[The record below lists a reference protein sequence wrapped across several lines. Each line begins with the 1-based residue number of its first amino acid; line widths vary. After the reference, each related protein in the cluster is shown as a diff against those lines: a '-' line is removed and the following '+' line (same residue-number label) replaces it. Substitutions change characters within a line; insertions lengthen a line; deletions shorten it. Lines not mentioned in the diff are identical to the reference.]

1 MRKIIP
7 LALGCLAFITVLAQ
21 HVSLA
26 SINDNPVENATTGKR
41 QTANGCAPSPHTA
54 HTVMSGPHIADGS
67 TASKGDFNIST
78 FLSDAELSKFKF
90 ESRIFELGPGQSDTI
105 SHRHDCD
112 VFVTVLEGT
121 ALIGQEFK
129 KPDTVKTG
137 EIFHERRNVIHSIS
151 INPSQD
157 KPMKA
162 FVVFIRK
169 DGRAGYTP
177 LYPKNK

>member
-1 MRKIIP
+1 MRKIVP
-7 LALGCLAFITVLAQ
+7 MVLGCLAFISVLAR

-26 SINDNPVENATTGKR
+26 TINDNPDKNLPIDKAG
-41 QTANGCAPSPHTA
+41 TAIGCAPSPHAA
-54 HTVMSGPHIADGS
+54 HTSMSPPDLAGGS
-67 TASKGDFNIST
+67 TTSKGDFNIST
-78 FLSDAELSKFKF
+78 FLSDDELSKFKF
-90 ESRIFELGPGQSDTI
+90 ESRIFELAPGQSDTI

-129 KPDTVKTG
+129 KPDTVNTG
-137 EIFHERRNVIHSIS
+137 DIFHERRNVIHSVS

-162 FVVFIRK
+162 LVVFIRK

>member
-1 MRKIIP
+1 MIKSIP
-7 LALGCLAFITVLAQ
+7 LVLGCIVFITLLAQ
-21 HVSLA
+21 NGSLA
-26 SINDNPVENATTGKR
+26 SISINGDDASVDVQQA
-41 QTANGCAPSPHTA
+41 AIGCAPSSYTEHGA
-54 HTVMSGPHIADGS
+54 AD
-67 TASKGDFNIST
+67 TQGDFRIST
-78 FLSDAELSKFKF
+78 FLSDDEFSKFKY
-90 ESRIFELGPGQSDTI
+90 ESFIFQLGPGQSDTI

-137 EIFHERRNVIHSIS
+137 QIFHEKRNVIHSVS

-157 KPMKA
+157 RPMKA
-162 FVVFIRK
+162 LVVFIRK

-177 LYPKNK
+177 LYPKNQ

>member
-7 LALGCLAFITVLAQ
+7 LALGCMAFITVLAR

-26 SINDNPVENATTGKR
+26 SNKDSPIESASISK
-41 QTANGCAPSPHTA
+41 QQSAIGCAPSPHTA
-54 HTVMSGPHIADGS
+54 HTVMSGPHVADGS
-67 TASKGDFNIST
+67 TASKGDFKIST

-90 ESRIFELGPGQSDTI
+90 ESFIFELGPGQSDTI

-129 KPDTVKTG
+129 NPDTVKTG
-137 EIFHERRNVIHSIS
+137 EIFHERRNVIHSVS

>member
-7 LALGCLAFITVLAQ
+7 LSLGCLVFITILAQ

-26 SINDNPVENATTGKR
+26 SINDIPGKKASTGK
-41 QTANGCAPSPHTA
+41 QNAAIECAPSPHTG
-54 HTVMSGPHIADGS
+54 HTLLSGPHIIDGS
-67 TASKGDFNIST
+67 TASKGDFKIST
-78 FLSDAELSKFKF
+78 FLSDAELSKFRY
-90 ESRIFELGPGQSDTI
+90 ESFIFELGPGQSDTI

-129 KPDTVKTG
+129 RPDTVETG
-137 EIFHERRNVIHSIS
+137 EIFHEKRNVIHSVS
-151 INPSQD
+151 VNPSQD
-157 KPMKA
+157 KLMKA
-162 FVVFIRK
+162 LVVFIRK